1 MKRIQISNIA
11 LPVLAL
17 SLGLG
22 AIGCDDTTVVT
33 DLVPKL
39 EIAPATISFGN
50 VQIGTESEVVLTLSN
65 PGTAAL
71 KLEGFTASDTL
82 DGAFKFNLNR
92 MIILPGGTAELTATF
107 EPQALGE
114 KVGTLT
120 LRSGDAKVLDA
131 VLDVTGTGVTTTLIV
146 DPELVDFGNVVINTT
161 KTISVSL
168 SNSSDVDANIEL
180 LEGQNVRRCTG
191 ANDPS
196 VFCLLLADRA
206 IGPDGRFALR
216 AGESATLEVQFT
228 PVIAG
233 TPERG
238 DFLLRA
244 CDNSAC
250 ETLVRVEGLGIESGF
265 RCTPPNLDF
274 GQVNPGSCLSKTV
287 SCENIANEQI
297 TVLGWGP
304 SSGAGQ
310 NTSPDFTFEAGTVVV
325 LNEGDTVDIDGT
337 YCPDALG
344 NDEGNLQIETDQ
356 AASNRLVLVGLTGTG
371 GGPDIEVLPAT
382 CNFGLVSLLAP
393 SRCTVLVTNVG
404 FDTLSIS
411 GITADTA
418 GTGTFTAPGAGAVD
432 IAPGGSYAITVE
444 FQPLSEG
451 PVESTMLI
459 VSNDQD
465 ETETEVRL
473 VGEGISLP
481 PCAFEVAPTNLAFGV
496 VQVQRF
502 QGSAFE
508 IRNIGSNDCLVTSA
522 RLEPGTDPEFSMPN
536 GGVRSEII
544 PPGSA
549 FTIAVDYSPQTVGNN
564 TGGLEFSISSDV
576 SPFNVVPLSGTGADA
591 TLLIV
596 PNEIDFGTI
605 GVDCATRARIVQI
618 YNTGSTPAVITSIQ
632 QAAPANAAFTVTQ
645 LPAPLPANPVSIA
658 PGQSVEFAISFRAN
672 AISRYAGAVEIT
684 GTFEGN
690 PVTYIVS
697 MQGEGSL
704 DATQED
710 NFEQLGTPKVDIL
723 FVIDFTGSMSEE
735 QAGMSANFQSFIQ
748 FAQAQ
753 ALDYQI
759 GVTTTGTAEE
769 AGRLMHTD
777 RARGNPFAGP
787 AANKIVTPATQ
798 PDPETV
804 FSQNVVARN
813 LTGGGAPDEA
823 GLYAAYQALTPPVLT
838 GHNAGFL
845 RPDAVLSVIFVSDEL
860 EQTSTSFGAPAN
872 DIDFYVNFLLS
883 IKGFRNA
890 NLFTASA
897 IVGDNPGG
905 CNGGGGNADAAPRYI
920 EVANRTGG
928 IFQSICTS
936 DWSRSLEDLS
946 TTAFG
951 FKSRF
956 FLTNQPVI
964 STIVII
970 IDGVD
975 VPATA
980 MTGAVNWTYD
990 FATNSVNFS
999 PFSTP
1004 EPGSQIIVRYTAECL

>member
-1 MKRIQISNIA
+1 M
-11 LPVLAL
+11 
-17 SLGLG
+17 GLG
-22 AIGCDDTTVVT
+22 VVGCDDTVDVQVLKAELAI
-33 DLVPKL
+33 DPPNV
-39 EIAPATISFGN
+39 AFGN
-50 VQIGTESEVVLTLSN
+50 VQVGTEATQVVLLRNT
-65 PGTAAL
+65 GDAL
-71 KLEGFTASDTL
+71 LVLEGASRGPMFDDAFT
-82 DGAFKFNLNR
+82 FNINR
-92 MIILPGGTAELTATF
+92 MSIPPRGVAQLEVTF
-107 EPQALGE
+107 APESL
-114 KVGTLT
+114 
-120 LRSGDAKVLDA
+120 DAKLASIIIRSKDA
-131 VLDVTGTGVTTTLIV
+131 NVPDAEIKITGTGVTTTLIV
-146 DPELVDFGNVVINTT
+146 DPESVSFGNVVINTT

-168 SNSSDVDANIEL
+168 SNNSDVDANIEL
-180 LEGQNVRRCTG
+180 IEGRNNVRRCTAPSDG
-191 ANDPS
+191 S
-196 VFCLLLADRA
+196 VFCVLLADRT
-206 IGPDGRFALR
+206 IGPDGRFSLR
-216 AGESATLEVQFT
+216 AGESTTLEVQFT

-233 TPERG
+233 TTERG
-238 DFLLRA
+238 NFILRA

-250 ETLVRVEGLGIESGF
+250 ETEVRLDGFGIEQGF
-265 RCTPPNLDF
+265 RCDPPALDF
-274 GQVNPGSCLSKTV
+274 AQVNPGSCLARTV

-304 SSGAGQ
+304 TTGAGQ
-310 NTSPDFTFEAGTVVV
+310 NTSADFTFEASTVVV
-325 LNEGDTVDIDGT
+325 LNEGDAFDVDVT

-356 AASNRLVLVGLTGTG
+356 TAPNRLVLVGLTGTG
-371 GGPDIEVLPAT
+371 GGPDIEVLPPQL
-382 CNFGLVSLLAP
+382 NFGLVSLIAP
-393 SRCTVLVTNVG
+393 ARRTVLITNVG

-411 GITADTA
+411 SITADTA
-418 GTGTFTAPGAGAVD
+418 GTGAFTAPGAGAVD

-444 FQPLSEG
+444 FQPVSEG
-451 PVESTMLI
+451 PIESTMLI

-465 ETETEVRL
+465 ESETEVRL
-473 VGEGISLP
+473 IGEGINLP
-481 PCAFEVAPTNLAFGV
+481 PCSFEIAPDTLAFGV

-502 QGSAFE
+502 QGRAFE

-536 GGVRSEII
+536 GDVRSQII
-544 PPGSA
+544 APGSA
-549 FTIAVDYSPQTVGNN
+549 FTIAVDYSPQAVGNHN
-564 TGGLEFSISSDV
+564 GGIEFSISSAM

-596 PNEIDFGTI
+596 PNELDFGTI

-618 YNTGSTPAVITSIQ
+618 YNTGSTPAVINSIQ
-632 QAAPANAAFTVTQ
+632 QAAPANAAFTVSQ
-645 LPAPLPANPVSIA
+645 LPAPLPNMPTSIA
-658 PGQSVEFAISFRAN
+658 PGQSVEFAVSFRAN
-672 AISRYAGAVEIT
+672 AISRYAGAVEIS

-690 PVTYIVS
+690 PVTYVVS

-723 FVIDFTGSMSEE
+723 FLIDFTGSMGQE
-735 QAGMSANFQSFIQ
+735 QTAMSANFQAFIQ

-759 GVTTTGTAEE
+759 GVTTTDTNDE
-769 AGRLMHTD
+769 AGRLMHTSGV
-777 RARGNPFAGP
+777 RGNAFGGP
-787 AANKIVTPATQ
+787 VANRIVTPATQ

-804 FSQNVVARN
+804 FSQNVLARN
-813 LTGGGAPDEA
+813 LTGGGAADEA
-823 GLYAAYQALTPPVLT
+823 GLYAVYQALTPPVLT
-838 GHNAGFL
+838 GPNAGFL
-845 RPDAVLSVIFVSDEL
+845 RQDAVLSVIFVSDEP
-860 EQTSTSFGAPAN
+860 EQTSTGIGAPAN
-872 DIDFYVNFLLS
+872 DVDFYVNFLLS
-883 IKGFRNA
+883 IKGFRNT

-897 IVGDNPGG
+897 IVGDSPSG
-905 CNGGGGNADAAPRYI
+905 CNGAGGNASAGTRYV

-936 DWSRSLEDLS
+936 DWSRALEDLS

-964 STIVII
+964 STIVVI

-975 VPATA
+975 VPATS
-980 MTGAVNWTYD
+980 MSGTVNWTYD

-1004 EPGSQIIVRYTAECL
+1004 EPGAQIIVRYTAECL